1 METPRGKGLYMALIL
16 WTTEYGVGV
25 DSLDADHIVIF
36 SLINHIDEAH
46 QTGSDEQAIGRILRV
61 LMDRAVGHFRREEIV
76 MKRHGYPDL
85 EAHAAEHRQ
94 IMEELSTLY
103 AAYQEKPSAEVSR
116 EIVELL
122 AIWLEEHVLK
132 TDMRYRP
139 FIGGG
144 KDLSGA

>member
-1 METPRGKGLYMALIL
+1 MALIL
-16 WTTEYGVGV
+16 WTTDYGVGV

-46 QTGSDEQAIGRILRV
+46 QSGTDEQAIGHV
-61 LMDRAVGHFRREEIV
+61 LKVLLDRAIGHFRREEML

-85 EAHAAEHRQ
+85 EAHAAEHRR
-94 IMEELSTLY
+94 IMEELGRLH

-122 AIWLEEHVLK
+122 ASWLDGHILK

-139 FIGGG
+139 YVGGAEVVSA
-144 KDLSGA
+144 D